1 MKRDDISPRLVEQ
14 NRRSIQAL
22 ISSVAEKAPDAI
34 AIAGVHQPPLTYAGL
49 ENHLVK
55 LAMALNALGVRRNDR
70 VAIVLPNGPE
80 MATAFLGVAACATS
94 APINP
99 ASSPSEFEFYLSDLE
114 AKAVITQKGIDSP
127 VNRIAQS
134 QHIPVVEISV
144 EAREPAG
151 ASIRGLTPPA
161 RLKRRFSSGGR
172 REVRQSAPHSS
183 RLLCGGCR

>member
-134 QHIPVVEISV
+134 QHIPVVEISC
-144 EAREPAG
+144 RG
-151 ASIRGLTPPA
+151 A
-161 RLKRRFSSGGR
+161 
-172 REVRQSAPHSS
+172 
-183 RLLCGGCR
+183 